1 MSEGKKITWINTL
14 KAIGI
19 VLVVIGHNDTI
30 FTEYIYSFHMP
41 LFFLLSGITYN
52 GEKWSGNP
60 GAFVKR
66 KAKGLLKPYFFYA
79 FILYLIWIPLSL
91 LQGKEITIEIL
102 LRNLFGI
109 FYSQGGHKYMDWGIP
124 IWFLTCLFLV
134 SIIYYYINKY
144 NRKSIIII
152 LVITAILGK
161 LSSYLPVRLPWSLDS
176 ALTGIVFYGIGNLFK
191 EKIISYK
198 PNKKTIAIAIV
209 LIILGITF
217 SELNGRV
224 DVYGNNFNNI
234 IFYYISSLSS
244 IIVLI
249 FIAKIL
255 PYNNIIEFLGIN
267 TLPILVFHIRAIQMI
282 KFIDIKILKL
292 NINYNSILF
301 GGIIIPIIQI
311 SIIYYGIIIFR
322 KIKTKRFFKIN
333 NTLN

>member
-1 MSEGKKITWINTL
+1 
-14 KAIGI
+14 
-19 VLVVIGHNDTI
+19 
-30 FTEYIYSFHMP
+30 
-41 LFFLLSGITYN
+41 
-52 GEKWSGNP
+52 
-60 GAFVKR
+60 
-66 KAKGLLKPYFFYA
+66 
-79 FILYLIWIPLSL
+79 
-91 LQGKEITIEIL
+91 
-102 LRNLFGI
+102 
-109 FYSQGGHKYMDWGIP
+109 MDWGIP

-152 LVITAILGK
+152 LVISALLGK
-161 LSSYLPVRLPWSLDS
+161 LSYYLPVRLPWSLDS
-176 ALTGIVFYGIGNLFK
+176 ALIGLVFYGIGNLFK
-191 EKIISYK
+191 EKIMSYK
-198 PNKKTIAIAIV
+198 PSKKTIPIAIV

-217 SELNGRV
+217 SKLNGRV
-224 DVYGNNFNNI
+224 DVYGNNVNNI

-249 FIAKIL
+249 SIAKIL
-255 PYNNIIEFLGIN
+255 PYNKIIDFLGIN